1 MKITIEF
8 TGISKAIA
16 NTGEIE
22 IEMPAGST
30 YRDLVKQL
38 AVNYPGLVGILI
50 DQDRETFLS
59 SNMFVIN
66 GDLAYPAM
74 IMENSPADGE
84 RISLMSVIT
93 GG

>member
-22 IEMPAGST
+22 LEMPEQST

-38 AVNYPGLVGILI
+38 AIHYPGLVGILI
-50 DQDRETFLS
+50 DHDWETFLS

-74 IMENSPADGE
+74 IMDNSPSDGE
-84 RISLMSVIT
+84 RVSLMSVIT